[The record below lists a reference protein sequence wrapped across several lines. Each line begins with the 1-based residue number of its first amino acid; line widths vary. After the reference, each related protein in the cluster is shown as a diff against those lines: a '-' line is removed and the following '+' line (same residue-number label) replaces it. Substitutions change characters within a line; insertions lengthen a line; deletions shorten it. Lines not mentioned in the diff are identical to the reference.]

1 MRRNN
6 MRRTFLFALLA
17 VIVSWSPAFADRGA
31 VLFIEM
37 EKEDADS
44 KDLEELLTLGGI
56 YSTMLSSYDQVYW
69 LVNEDA
75 TRDNF
80 FDTLLAAV
88 DAWPAV
94 DLYIMA
100 HGGMQYFWGHYDDRI
115 YVDDILSLA
124 SFPNM
129 RHLRMVYVGTCHGWD
144 LTDEFIKAGAESAF
158 GSDQTMVNFP
168 FFFSFLYAFALKGD
182 SLEEAFIAGSA
193 AADDDSFRINGDKT
207 LHMNTDN

>member
-1 MRRNN
+1 
-6 MRRTFLFALLA
+6 MRRTFLFTLLA
-17 VIVSWSPAFADRGA
+17 VLVCSSVAFADRSA

-44 KDLEELLTLGGI
+44 KDLEELLTVGGI
-56 YSTMLSSYDQVYW
+56 YSTMLASYDQVYW

-80 FDTLLAAV
+80 FETLLTAV
-88 DAWPAV
+88 DAWATV

-115 YVDDILSLA
+115 YVDDILGLG

-144 LTDEFIKAGAESAF
+144 LTDEFIEIGAKSAF
-158 GSDQTMVNFP
+158 GSDETMVNFP
-168 FFFSFLYAFALKGD
+168 FFFQFLYAFAVQGD
-182 SLEEAFIAGSA
+182 SLQEAVISGSA
-193 AADDDSFRINGDKT
+193 VTGDESFRINGDTT
-207 LHMNTDN
+207 LHMDTDN

>member
-1 MRRNN
+1 MRRII
-6 MRRTFLFALLA
+6 MRRTSLLTLLA
-17 VIVSWSPAFADRGA
+17 FLVCSSAAFAQRSA
-31 VLFIEM
+31 VIFIEM

-44 KDLEELLTLGGI
+44 RDLEELLTVGGI
-56 YSTMLSSYDQVYW
+56 YTTMLSAYDHVYW

-80 FDTLLAAV
+80 FETLQTAV
-88 DAWPAV
+88 EAWSTV

-144 LTDEFIKAGAESAF
+144 LTDEFLEAGAKSAF

-168 FFFSFLYAFALKGD
+168 FFFSFLYAFALQGAC
-182 SLEEAFIAGSA
+182 LEDAVIAGSA

-207 LHMNTDN
+207 LHMDTDN